1 MSDTPGWGPG
11 PPPPGGW
18 QQPGPSPGSGGWQQP
33 GPPPGGQQSW
43 GGPPPGGPGWAPRA
57 QAPKP
62 GVIPLRPLGVGEILD
77 GAISYIRAHP
87 KVTLG
92 LAAVVLTLT
101 QLIQVPTQYLL
112 LGSLDS
118 LASPSGPMPTPGDL
132 AAVAAGASGAALLS
146 AVVSFVAVTILTGLL
161 IVVVSQSVMGRP
173 VTFAETWATARPRL
187 LGLIGLTI
195 LTALI
200 IGAVVLVCA
209 APAVVA
215 GVAGA
220 PIGAVIGL
228 GVLGFVVGFCLV
240 VYLYVALSMA
250 APVYMLERTAVVAA
264 LSRSRR
270 LVNPQWWRI
279 FGILLLA
286 GLIAGVISLII
297 SVPFTLAGGFSGAV
311 FGADPDPLA
320 APSLL
325 ALALGAIGTILAST
339 ITAPFTAGVT
349 GLLYI
354 DQRMR
359 REALDL
365 ELARITAAPYG
376 QPGAPP
382 SPAW

>member
-1 MSDTPGWGPG
+1 
-11 PPPPGGW
+11 
-18 QQPGPSPGSGGWQQP
+18 
-33 GPPPGGQQSW
+33 
-43 GGPPPGGPGWAPRA
+43 
-57 QAPKP
+57 
-62 GVIPLRPLGVGEILD
+62 VIPLRPLGVGEILD
-77 GAISYIRAHP
+77 GAISYIRSHP

-92 LAAVVLTLT
+92 LAAVVMTLT
-101 QLIQVPTQYLL
+101 QLIQVPAQYLL

-118 LASPSGPMPTPGDL
+118 LDSPSAPTPTPGEL
-132 AAVAAGASGAALLS
+132 AAVVAGASSATLLGAA
-146 AVVSFVAVTILTGLL
+146 VSFVAVTILTGLL

-173 VTFAETWATARPRL
+173 VTFAETWDAARPRL
-187 LGLIGLTI
+187 LGLIGVTI
-195 LTALI
+195 ITGLI

-215 GVAGA
+215 GVLGA
-220 PIGAVIGL
+220 PVGAVIGL
-228 GVLGFVVGFCLV
+228 GVLGFVVGLCLV

-286 GLIAGVISLII
+286 GFIATVISLII
-297 SVPFTLAGGFSGAV
+297 SLPFTLAGGFSGSM
-311 FGADPDPLA
+311 FGPSPDPLA
-320 APSLL
+320 SPSLL
-325 ALALGAIGTILAST
+325 ALVLGAIGAILATS

-376 QPGAPP
+376 QPGTPP